1 MSTELTCPWCG
12 SPDVIRTIPEK
23 DPFHVMMVCQQ
34 CQRVISGSDTDH
46 SSIQRNKTAKRNIEE
61 KVLQL
66 CMNAGKIMGIK
77 YYLGEMNKLPGNK
90 IGLQE
95 AKEAVEALL
104 NARGL
109 SSAVKKPNRNGCV
122 IALIVLVLIIA
133 SIVYF
138 YTSR

>member
-12 SPDVIRTIPEK
+12 STDVIRTIPEK
-23 DPFHVMMVCQQ
+23 DPFHVMLVCQR
-34 CQRVISGSDTDH
+34 CQRVTSEEDQIFSA
-46 SSIQRNKTAKRNIEE
+46 QRNKVAKRSIEE
-61 KVLQL
+61 ATMQL
-66 CMNAGKIMGIK
+66 CMKSGKIMGIK

-95 AKEAVEALL
+95 AKEAVEELL

-109 SSAVKKPNRNGCV
+109 SNAVKKPNKNGCV
-122 IALIVLVLIIA
+122 IVLIIGVLIIA

-138 YTSR
+138 FTSR

>member
-12 SPDVIRTIPEK
+12 STDVIRTIPEK
-23 DPFHVMMVCQQ
+23 DPFHVMLVCQR
-34 CQRVISGSDTDH
+34 CQRVSTEADH
-46 SSIQRNKTAKRNIEE
+46 TSSTQRNKVARRSIEE
-61 KVLQL
+61 ATMQL
-66 CMNAGKIMGIK
+66 CMKAGKIMGIK

-95 AKEAVEALL
+95 AKEAVEDLL

-109 SSAVKKPNRNGCV
+109 SNAVKKPNKNGCV
-122 IALIVLVLIIA
+122 IVLIVLVLIIA

-138 YTSR
+138 YTRR